1 MIRVILLLLCLP
13 LFAGA
18 QVGTWHT
25 YTDMKNVRD
34 LVVSDDGIW
43 AATGGGLFHRDADGQ
58 FTRYTNVD
66 GLSAIDYSAIA
77 RDGDGRVIAGAR
89 TGMLNVLDPETGWHA
104 VTDIARTTEI
114 LQRGITTVLMSGGR
128 AYIGTEFGLAVYDPV
143 QREFGDT
150 YQKFGDLHAQI
161 PVSGIMISGSRIFVT
176 TSEGVAYGDL
186 DNINLKDPANWTS
199 AAIGDVKGIAKQ
211 AGQPVIATQQALHRF
226 RDGGWEEF
234 LTTIPGGEVIT
245 LESDGDDI
253 LLLTSYGLYRV
264 GGGAAVTPIGERI
277 TGGQYPAGSVFTD
290 VSANGDAL
298 SVSSSIGVATFVE
311 GQPWDFQKPEGPNSN
326 FIRDMTVDAD
336 GVLWAASGIGGGGNG
351 MYAFD
356 GERWANFTK
365 SSHPEILT
373 NAITGVSA
381 DADGAVWCATWG
393 NGVFRRDS
401 DGTVVFYDS
410 KNVPGFPGL
419 PDDPDY
425 EAVQALH
432 VDDRGNLWTLHER
445 GPANMLGVRTPN
457 GQWQFLADPSLA
469 VELYVLA
476 LDVDQ
481 FGQVWSVI
489 NNGDFR
495 GIALLDP
502 NNTPT
507 IKSDDRWTRLAA
519 TDANVLNAYQLV
531 TTVAVDLLGDVWIG
545 TDRGLRTVFNPREPE
560 RISKTCFNTRCNI
573 EGQYITCIAVD
584 PVNNKWI
591 GTKEGVFVL
600 SPDGSEIIAQYDTDN
615 SPLLDNEIQTIVVH
629 PGTGVVYIATNRGL
643 SSLATPYVE
652 PVIAFD
658 DLLVAPNPFHPGIDE
673 RVMIDGLVEGSIIKV
688 LSVSGDLVAELES
701 PGGRVGFWDGRTQT
715 GEYAPSGVYFIVAAA
730 ANGSQAATAKLAVIR
745 K

>member
-1 MIRVILLLLCLP
+1 MTRVILLLLCLP
-13 LFAGA
+13 FSAVA

-34 LVVSDDGIW
+34 IVVADEGIW
-43 AATGGGLFHRDADGQ
+43 AATGGGLFHRTTDGG

-77 RDGDGRVIAGAR
+77 RDGEGRIIAGAR
-89 TGMLNVLDPETGWHA
+89 TGMINILDPGTGWYA
-104 VTDIARTTEI
+104 VTDIARTAEI
-114 LQRGITTVLMSGGR
+114 LQRGITAILMSGGR

-143 QREFGDT
+143 RREFGDS
-150 YQKFGDLHAQI
+150 YQKFGSLRAQI
-161 PVSGIMISGSRIFVT
+161 PVSGILVDGRRIYVA

-199 AAIGDVKGIAKQ
+199 AAIGDVKGIASL

-226 RDGGWEEF
+226 QNGAWQEF
-234 LTTIPGGEVIT
+234 LAGLPGGEVLT
-245 LESDGDDI
+245 VHTDGSGI
-253 LLLTSYGLYRV
+253 LLLTSEGLFRV
-264 GGGAAVTPIGERI
+264 DSSASVRQIGDRI
-277 TGGQYPAGSVFTD
+277 TESAYPSGSAFTD
-290 VSANGDAL
+290 VSVNGDVITVA
-298 SVSSSIGVATFVE
+298 STIGIATFAE
-311 GQPWDFQKPEGPNSN
+311 GQPWNFEKPEGPNSN
-326 FIRDMTVDAD
+326 FIRDMTVDVD
-336 GVLWAASGIGGGGNG
+336 GVLWAASGFAGGGNG

-356 GERWANFTK
+356 GERWTNFTK

-393 NGVFRRDS
+393 NGVFRRTPG
-401 DGTVVFYDS
+401 GTVEFFNTQ
-410 KNVPGFPGL
+410 NVPGFPGVPGG
-419 PDDPDY
+419 PDFA
-425 EAVQALH
+425 AVQAVH
-432 VDDRGNLWTLHER
+432 VDDRGNVWTLHER
-445 GPANMLGVRTPN
+445 GPANMLGVRTSG
-457 GQWQFLADPSLA
+457 GQWQFLADPSLS
-469 VELYVLA
+469 VDLQVVT

-481 FGQVWSVI
+481 FGQVWSI
-489 NNGDFR
+489 IDDPDFR
-495 GIALLDP
+495 GVALLDP

-507 IKSDDRWTRLAA
+507 AAGDDRWTRLTA

-531 TTVAVDLLGDVWIG
+531 TAVAVDLLGDVWVG
-545 TDRGLRTVFNPREPE
+545 TDRGLRTVFNPREPD

-573 EGQYITCIAVD
+573 EGQYITCITVD

-615 SPLLDNEIQTIVVH
+615 SPLLDNEIQAMIVH

-643 SSLATPYVE
+643 SSVVTPYVE
-652 PVIAFD
+652 PVTAFN

-730 ANGSQAATAKLAVIR
+730 PNGSQAATAKLAVVR

>member
-13 LFAGA
+13 FLTAA

-25 YTDMKNVRD
+25 HTDMKNVRD

-43 AATGGGLFHRDADGQ
+43 AATGGGLFHHDADGQ

-66 GLSAIDYSAIA
+66 GLSAIDYTTIA
-77 RDGDGRVIAGAR
+77 LDGDGRVIAGAR
-89 TGMLNVLDPETGWHA
+89 TGMLNVLDPETGWYA

-114 LQRGITTVLMSGGR
+114 LQRGITTIYVSGER

-143 QREFGDT
+143 RREFGDT
-150 YQKFGDLHAQI
+150 YQKFGDLRTQI
-161 PVSGIMISGSRIFVT
+161 PVSGILIDGGRIFVT
-176 TSEGVAYGDL
+176 TSEGVAYGEL
-186 DNINLKDPANWTS
+186 DNINLKDPAHWTTE
-199 AAIGDVKGIAKQ
+199 AIGDVKAIAFL

-226 RDGGWEEF
+226 RNGTWEEF
-234 LTTIPGGEVIT
+234 LTGIPGGEVLT
-245 LESDGDDI
+245 LEADGSDV
-253 LLLTSYGLYRV
+253 LLLTTEGLYRV
-264 GGGAAVTPIGERI
+264 DQGASVTRIGERI
-277 TGGQYPAGSVFTD
+277 TGNEYPSGSVFMD
-290 VSANGDAL
+290 VSATEDVVTVA
-298 SVSSSIGVATFVE
+298 SSIGVATYVE
-311 GQPWDFQKPEGPNSN
+311 GQPWDFRKPEGPNSN
-326 FIRDMTVDAD
+326 FIRDMAVDAD
-336 GVLWAASGIGGGGNG
+336 GVLWAASGIAVGGNG
-351 MYAFD
+351 MSAFD
-356 GERWANFTK
+356 GERWTNFTK

-373 NAITGVSA
+373 NAITGVAA
-381 DADGAVWCATWG
+381 DAEGAVWCATWG
-393 NGVFRRDS
+393 NGVFRRDPN
-401 DGTVVFYDS
+401 GTMEYFDS
-410 KNVPGFPGL
+410 ENVPGFPGV
-419 PDDPDY
+419 PDNPNF

-432 VDDRGNLWTLHER
+432 IDDRGNLWTLHEL

-469 VELYVLA
+469 VALEVVT

-481 FGQVWSVI
+481 FGQVWSVVDD
-489 NNGDFR
+489 GDFR

-507 IKSDDRWTRLAA
+507 VPSDDRWTRLAA

-531 TTVAVDLLGDVWIG
+531 TAVAVDLLGDVWIG

-600 SPDGSEIIAQYDTDN
+600 SPDGSDIIAQYDTDN
-615 SPLLDNEIQTIVVH
+615 SPLLDDEIQAMIVH

-643 SSLATPYVE
+643 SSLVTPYVE
-652 PVIAFD
+652 PVAAFD

-730 ANGSQAATAKLAVIR
+730 ANGSQAATAKLAVVR

>member
-1 MIRVILLLLCLP
+1 MTRVILLLLCLP
-13 LFAGA
+13 FFAGA
-18 QVGTWHT
+18 QVGTWRT

-34 LVVSDDGIW
+34 LSVSEDGIW
-43 AATGGGLFHRDADGQ
+43 AASGGGLFHRDADGS

-89 TGMLNVLDPETGWHA
+89 TGMINVLDPETGWYA

-114 LQRGITTVLMSGGR
+114 LQRGITTILMNGGR

-143 QREFGDT
+143 RREFGDS
-150 YQKFGDLHAQI
+150 YQKFGDLRAQI
-161 PVSGIMISGSRIFVT
+161 PVSGVLIDGRRIYVT
-176 TSEGVAYGDL
+176 TSEGVAFGDL
-186 DNINLKDPANWTS
+186 DNINLKDPTNWTS
-199 AAIGDVKGIAKQ
+199 EAIGDVKGIASL

-226 RDGGWEEF
+226 QNGAWEEF
-234 LTTIPGGEVIT
+234 LGSMPGGEVLT
-245 LESDGDDI
+245 LETDGDGV
-253 LLLTSYGLYRV
+253 LLLTSEGLFQV
-264 GGGAAVTPIGERI
+264 NVSAAVTQIGERI
-277 TGGQYPAGSVFTD
+277 TGSAYPTGSVFTD
-290 VSANGDAL
+290 VSADGDAIT
-298 SVSSSIGVATFVE
+298 VASSIGIASFEE
-311 GQPWDFQKPEGPNSN
+311 GTPWDFQKPEGPNSN
-326 FIRDMTVDAD
+326 FISDMAVDAD
-336 GVLWAASGIGGGGNG
+336 GLLWAASGFASGGNG

-356 GERWANFTK
+356 GERWTNFTR

-373 NAITGVSA
+373 NAITAVSA

-393 NGVFRRDS
+393 NGVFRRTP
-401 DGTVVFYDS
+401 DGAVEFFNTE
-410 KNVPGFPGL
+410 NVPGFPGVPGG
-419 PDDPDY
+419 PDFA
-425 EAVQALH
+425 AVRALH
-432 VDDRGNLWTLHER
+432 VDDRGNVWTLHER
-445 GPANMLGVRTPN
+445 GPAKMLGVRTSD

-469 VELYVLA
+469 VDLLVVT

-489 NNGDFR
+489 DDTDFR

-507 IKSDDRWTRLAA
+507 IPGDDRWTRLSA

-531 TTVAVDLLGDVWIG
+531 TAVAVDLLGDVWVG
-545 TDRGLRTVFNPREPE
+545 TDRGLRTVFNPREPD

-615 SPLLDNEIQTIVVH
+615 SPLLDDEIRAMVVH

-643 SSLATPYVE
+643 SSVVTPYVE
-652 PVIAFD
+652 PVSAFD

-730 ANGSQAATAKLAVIR
+730 SNGSQAATAKLAVIR